1 MIGASLYRS
10 VVAVR
15 NYCFDHEILRAR
27 RLSWPVISVG
37 NISVGGSGKTPFV
50 IMLSELL
57 KERGI
62 EVDVLSR
69 GYRRATT
76 GVLRVDPNGTPEQF
90 GDEPLLIARKLGS
103 PVFVGEDR
111 FDAGLEA
118 EESLGGTQANRVHL
132 LDDAFQHRQLH
143 RDCDIVLLNQ
153 EDLSDKLLPAGRL
166 REPHSALHRAD
177 VLVVDQDF
185 PEDQLPRG
193 EFQVWRIERNVVLP
207 KLDRPVIAFCGIAR
221 PQRFFSALREHGL
234 DVREEIVFRDHHR
247 YTPDDNAR
255 LIAAQARH
263 PGSRFITTEKDAVN
277 LGTRAA
283 ELNSLV
289 VPIETRL
296 IQADTAIFFMLSKL
310 SERGEGAN
318 TSG

>member
-50 IMLSELL
+50 IMLGELL
-57 KERGI
+57 RQRGI

-76 GVLRVDPNGTPEQF
+76 GVLRVDPGGTPEQF
-90 GDEPLLIARKLGS
+90 GDEPLLIARKLGC

-118 EESLGGTQANRVHL
+118 EETTGDSQTNRVHL
-132 LDDAFQHRQLH
+132 LDDGFQHRQLH
-143 RDCDIVLLNQ
+143 RDLDIVLLNQ

-166 REPHSALHRAD
+166 REPLSALQRAD
-177 VLVVDQDF
+177 VVVVDQDF
-185 PEDQLPRG
+185 PRDQLPRG
-193 EFQVWRIERNVVLP
+193 DFQVWTIERNLFVP
-207 KLDRPVIAFCGIAR
+207 KSARPVIAFCGIAR
-221 PQRFFSALREHGL
+221 PQRFFSALRKHGL

-247 YTPDDNAR
+247 YTPDDVAR
-255 LIAAQARH
+255 LTTARARH
-263 PGSRFITTEKDAVN
+263 PGSQLITTEKDAVN
-277 LGTRAA
+277 LGAHAA
-283 ELNSLV
+283 ELNSV
-289 VPIETRL
+289 VGPLETRL
-296 IQADTAIFFMLSKL
+296 KQADEAVALMLTTI
-310 SERGEGAN
+310 SERR
-318 TSG
+318 TSV

>member
-50 IMLSELL
+50 IMLGELL
-57 KERGI
+57 KQRAI

-76 GVLRVDPNGTPEQF
+76 GVLRVDPDGTPEQF

-111 FDAGLEA
+111 FDAGLAA
-118 EESLGGTQANRVHL
+118 EETMRVPQENRVHL
-132 LDDAFQHRQLH
+132 LDDGFQHRQLH
-143 RDCDIVLLNQ
+143 RDFDIVLLNQ
-153 EDLSDKLLPAGRL
+153 DDLSDKLLPTGRL
-166 REPHSALHRAD
+166 RESLSALQRAD
-177 VLVVDQDF
+177 VVVVNEDF

-193 EFQVWRIERNVVLP
+193 EFQVWRIERNVVVPELN
-207 KLDRPVIAFCGIAR
+207 RPVIAFCGIAR
-221 PQRFFSALREHGL
+221 PQRFFSALRAHGMDL
-234 DVREEIVFRDHHR
+234 REEIVFRDHHR
-247 YTPDDNAR
+247 YTSDDVAR
-255 LIAAQARH
+255 LNAAQARH
-263 PGSRFITTEKDAVN
+263 PGSQLITTEKDAVK
-277 LGTRAA
+277 LGPHTT
-283 ELNSLV
+283 ELKAIV
-289 VPIETRL
+289 VPLESRL
-296 IQADTAIFFMLSKL
+296 LHANEAVDFMLKI
-310 SERGEGAN
+310 SERRKN
-318 TSG
+318 TVDE

>member
-50 IMLSELL
+50 IMLGELL
-57 KERGI
+57 RQRGI

-76 GVLRVDPNGTPEQF
+76 GVLRVDPVGTSEQF
-90 GDEPLLIARKLGS
+90 GDEPLLIARNLGC

-118 EESLGGTQANRVHL
+118 EETIGGAQSNQVHL
-132 LDDAFQHRQLH
+132 LDDGFQHRQLH
-143 RDCDIVLLNQ
+143 RDSDIVLLNH

-166 REPHSALHRAD
+166 REPLSALNRAD
-177 VLVVDQDF
+177 VVVMDQNF
-185 PEDQLPRG
+185 PEDRLPRG
-193 EFQVWRIERNVVLP
+193 EFQVWRVERNVVVPELSQ
-207 KLDRPVIAFCGIAR
+207 PVIAFCGIAR
-221 PQRFFSALREHGL
+221 PQRFFSALRKHGM
-234 DVREEIVFRDHHR
+234 DIRDEILFRDHHR
-247 YTPDDNAR
+247 YRADDVAR
-255 LIAAQARH
+255 LTGAQARH
-263 PGSRFITTEKDAVN
+263 LGSRLITTEKDAVN
-277 LGTRAA
+277 LGAHAT
-283 ELNSLV
+283 ELNVIV
-289 VPIETRL
+289 VPLRTRL
-296 IQADTAIFFMLSKL
+296 IDAEEGLDLMLGKI
-310 SERGEGAN
+310 SERK
-318 TSG
+318 TR

>member
-50 IMLSELL
+50 IMLGDLL
-57 KERGI
+57 KQRGI

-76 GVLRVDPNGTPEQF
+76 GVLRVDPDGTPERF
-90 GDEPLLIARKLGS
+90 GDEPLLIARKLGC
-103 PVFVGEDR
+103 PVFVAEDR

-118 EESLGGTQANRVHL
+118 EQTFGDAQANRVHL
-132 LDDAFQHRQLH
+132 LDDGFQHRQLH
-143 RDCDIVLLNQ
+143 RNFDIVLLNQ

-166 REPHSALHRAD
+166 REPLSALQRAD
-177 VLVVDQDF
+177 VVVVDLDF
-185 PEDQLPRG
+185 PQDQLPRG
-193 EFQVWRIERNVVLP
+193 EFQVWRIERNVVVA

-221 PQRFFSALREHGL
+221 PPRFFSALRKHGL
-234 DVREEIVFRDHHR
+234 DVRGEIVFRDHHR
-247 YTPDDNAR
+247 YTSDDVAR
-255 LIAAQARH
+255 LIAARACH
-263 PGSRFITTEKDAVN
+263 PGSHLITTEKDAVN
-277 LGTRAA
+277 LGVHTT
-283 ELNSLV
+283 ELMATV
-289 VPIETRL
+289 VPLESRL
-296 IQADTAIFFMLSKL
+296 LNASAAVDFMLAKVARL
-310 SERGEGAN
+310 RENTIGE
-318 TSG
+318 